1 MNELIKRILTSIFLI
16 ALFGLSFFNK
26 FLLFF
31 VLIFCYYEIYNEFF
45 NLLKR
50 IFISKNKL
58 KLYFYSFLVLIF
70 LLYLFC
76 FIYFTILNN
85 IEEDIIFLLLLI
97 SVSITSDI
105 GGFVFGKIFK
115 GKKLTS
121 ISPNKTF
128 SGMYGSYVFSL
139 LLILIYKNFI
149 EFNYLFIVI
158 IIISTISQFGDIFIS
173 YLKRK
178 SNLKDTGHILPGH
191 GGMLDRFDGQIFA
204 LSFGSL
210 FLLIS

>member
-1 MNELIKRILTSIFLI
+1 M
-16 ALFGLSFFNK
+16 
-26 FLLFF
+26 
-31 VLIFCYYEIYNEFF
+31 
-45 NLLKR
+45 
-50 IFISKNKL
+50 
-58 KLYFYSFLVLIF
+58 LIF

>member
-1 MNELIKRILTSIFLI
+1 MNELIKRILTSTFLL
-16 ALFGLSFFNK
+16 ALFGLSFFKK

-149 EFNYLFIVI
+149 EFNYLFIII

-210 FLLIS
+210 YLLIS

>member
-1 MNELIKRILTSIFLI
+1 MNELIKRILTSTFLI

-139 LLILIYKNFI
+139 FLILIYKNFI
-149 EFNYLFIVI
+149 EFNYLFIII

>member
-1 MNELIKRILTSIFLI
+1 MNELIKRILTSTFLI
-16 ALFGLSFFNK
+16 SLFILSFFNK